1 MSDDELGSAS
11 REVGM
16 VFRVGMQLASRF
28 AEQSA
33 RRREQQSREAE
44 QHSNQAAR
52 EYSERLRTERIA
64 AETQLRKPL
73 DPQWWDR
80 ATPHD
85 ITTAYEQAKAWE
97 SESEIA
103 TQAAAAVRSE
113 VHRRYG
119 IDIAHDRNARA
130 FIDDSANKQALAQTA
145 EQTAA
150 GDRIQAAALI
160 ADAEQHDAAA
170 RQRRAEYDRKSD
182 DAKEV
187 NYGFLTSQVSNVAMA
202 KRSHLEYLD
211 TVTATDAPL
220 TATDEAALEQLG
232 QEVADLE
239 HSIEDVFGGAG
250 LVAAARFTQLF
261 TDTEAYDH
269 FIKSTTSS
277 GLVDERA
284 AQMAKVADFYE
295 EALAQG
301 ELGGQETPFE
311 PTDRPEIPQ
320 ARSEAGASYDSA
332 ARREQFASDMRAAG
346 VDDEAIAAR
355 ISADICQGAPAGTIT
370 VPSTKSPR
378 ARKGRPGDGKHTDRE
393 RSGR

>member
-64 AETQLRKPL
+64 AETQLRRPL

-85 ITTAYEQAKAWE
+85 ITTVYEQAKAWE

-103 TQAAAAVRSE
+103 TQAAATVRSE

-119 IDIAHDRNARA
+119 VDITDDRGARA
-130 FIDDSANKQALAQTA
+130 FIDDSQRKHALAQNSDR
-145 EQTAA
+145 AA
-150 GDRIQAAALI
+150 GLDRAQAAALI
-160 ADAEQHDAAA
+160 ADAEHQDAETQQRHAQDGYGSGPGIENEEAQPLSEREA
-170 RQRRAEYDRKSD
+170 RDQNSEHTERSQETDRRAE
-182 DAKEV
+182 
-187 NYGFLTSQVSNVAMA
+187 
-202 KRSHLEYLD
+202 
-211 TVTATDAPL
+211 
-220 TATDEAALEQLG
+220 
-232 QEVADLE
+232 AD
-239 HSIEDVFGGAG
+239 H
-250 LVAAARFTQLF
+250 
-261 TDTEAYDH
+261 
-269 FIKSTTSS
+269 
-277 GLVDERA
+277 
-284 AQMAKVADFYE
+284 
-295 EALAQG
+295 
-301 ELGGQETPFE
+301 
-311 PTDRPEIPQ
+311 
-320 ARSEAGASYDSA
+320 SYDSA

-355 ISADICQGAPAGTIT
+355 ISADICQGAPAGAIT

-378 ARKGRPGDGKHTDRE
+378 ARKGRPGNGKHTDRE

>member
-44 QHSNQAAR
+44 QHSNQATR

-64 AETQLRKPL
+64 AETQLRRPFA
-73 DPQWWDR
+73 PQWWDR

-85 ITTAYEQAKAWE
+85 ITTVYEQAKAWE

-103 TQAAAAVRSE
+103 TQAAATVRSE

-119 IDIAHDRNARA
+119 VDITDDRGARA
-130 FIDDSANKQALAQTA
+130 FIDDSQRKDALAQNSDR
-145 EQTAA
+145 AA
-150 GDRIQAAALI
+150 GLDRAQAAALI
-160 ADAEQHDAAA
+160 ADAEHQDAETQRLAQDGYGSGPGIEDAEAQPTNEREA
-170 RQRRAEYDRKSD
+170 RDQNSEHAERSQEANGRAE
-182 DAKEV
+182 
-187 NYGFLTSQVSNVAMA
+187 
-202 KRSHLEYLD
+202 
-211 TVTATDAPL
+211 
-220 TATDEAALEQLG
+220 
-232 QEVADLE
+232 AD
-239 HSIEDVFGGAG
+239 H
-250 LVAAARFTQLF
+250 
-261 TDTEAYDH
+261 
-269 FIKSTTSS
+269 
-277 GLVDERA
+277 
-284 AQMAKVADFYE
+284 
-295 EALAQG
+295 
-301 ELGGQETPFE
+301 
-311 PTDRPEIPQ
+311 
-320 ARSEAGASYDSA
+320 SYDSA

-355 ISADICQGAPAGTIT
+355 ISADICRGAPAGAIT

-378 ARKGRPGDGKHTDRE
+378 ARKGRPGNGKHTDRE